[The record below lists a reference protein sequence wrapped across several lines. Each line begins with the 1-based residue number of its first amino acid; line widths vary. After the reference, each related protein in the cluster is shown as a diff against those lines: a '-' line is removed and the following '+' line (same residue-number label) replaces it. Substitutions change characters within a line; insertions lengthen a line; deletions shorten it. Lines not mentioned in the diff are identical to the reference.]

1 MIPLGAARLRITAFP
16 LIDNGPAG
24 RAWVTPPEPFVKI
37 TRRQAA
43 AMKKAAAGEQ
53 DLDAL
58 NPPAKKKSEPEKTP
72 ARPVTK
78 SPAAE
83 DRAKTF
89 DRWDTNHDGTVTL
102 AEYLAGQK
110 PNPLLESRFKHLDKN
125 GDGKLTRDEFI
136 GPSGK

>member
-1 MIPLGAARLRITAFP
+1 MGAARLRVSAFP
-16 LIDNGPAG
+16 VIDNSPAG
-24 RAWVTPPEPFVKI
+24 LAWVAPPEPFLKI
-37 TRRQAA
+37 TPRQAA

-58 NPPAKKKSEPEKTP
+58 NPPAKTTPKTSAPKAAP
-72 ARPVTK
+72 AK

-89 DRWDTNHDGTVTL
+89 ARWDTNQDGSVTL

-110 PNPLLESRFKHLDKN
+110 PNDLLEARFKRLDKN
-125 GDGKLTRDEFI
+125 GDGKLTLEEFV
-136 GPSGK
+136 GPSTK